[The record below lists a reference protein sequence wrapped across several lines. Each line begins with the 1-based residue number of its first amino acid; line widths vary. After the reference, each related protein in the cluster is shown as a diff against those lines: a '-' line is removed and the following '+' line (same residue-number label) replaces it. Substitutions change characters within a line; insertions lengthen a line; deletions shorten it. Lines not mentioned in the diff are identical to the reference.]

1 VPLSALNDEQLSA
14 ATASPGHNLIIASA
28 GTGKTSTIVGRIAH
42 LLQSGIEPSK
52 ILLLT
57 FTNKAAGE
65 MIARLERFFPKK
77 VVSKIE
83 SGTFHAVSYRWLK
96 EIHPNLVLKQPS
108 ELKTLFR
115 SIYEKRN
122 FERMNLPLVPFSATY
137 LYEMY
142 SLYQNASL
150 DGFDTWFLE
159 KYPEHEVIMDAYMHI
174 IEEFEAEKITYG
186 FASFNDLLLR
196 IKAHLEEHSI
206 PFNEVL
212 VDEYQDTNTLQSALI
227 DSLKPKS
234 LFCVGDY
241 DQSIYAFN
249 GANIEN
255 IATFSKRYP
264 NAEVFTLKMNYRSTA
279 PILSLANRVIERN
292 ERIYPKKLEVG
303 RHGKSYSPRLLIYN
317 DLFEQYQAIAHS
329 IKHTHVPSNDIAVI
343 FRNNSSAD
351 GIEASLRE
359 IGIACKR
366 KGGTSFFDTKEIKF
380 LLDIL
385 SLLINPKDMMAFIHI
400 FEYAPGVGSALSK
413 ELFKCFNH
421 FGSGSFMQGVLY
433 PIEKELPKL
442 KPNKNVQLGLFDD
455 DHEIGSATRFKHLNL
470 LPEVYSHPI
479 LKHPKLIQDGVK
491 FFNNFYSLTRAVR
504 SEENPEKI
512 LQIVIASKL
521 YEGIIEMLSS
531 QRGRLKNGEI
541 DEEKKKT
548 ARERIIQK
556 ARLLLDLSRQY
567 KELSRFVNAM
577 VLGGGELSEGEGV
590 NLLTVHASKGLEFSE
605 VYAVDLVDGRFP
617 NRKMMSSIEEERR
630 LFYVAVTR
638 AKDKLYLS
646 LATYDKVKKIEYKP
660 SQFLYEAGLIKGEFM
675 EPEPKTKRRRK
686 QLKPLDLPS
695 WRSCLALCFIY
706 INP

>member
-1 VPLSALNDEQLSA
+1 LPLSSLNEEQLSA
-14 ATASPGHNLIIASA
+14 ATGPLGYNLIIASA

-42 LLQSGIEPSK
+42 LLHSGVEPSK

-65 MIARLERFFPKK
+65 MIARLERFFPKN

-96 EIHPNLVLKQPS
+96 EIHPNLSLKQPS

-122 FERMNLPLVPFSATY
+122 FERMNLPIQPFSATY
-137 LYEMY
+137 LYEQY

-150 DGFDTWFLE
+150 ESFDIWFLE
-159 KYPEHEVIMDAYMHI
+159 KHEDHEPVIDIYMDIA
-174 IEEFEAEKITYG
+174 EEFEREKIEYG

-196 IKAHLEEHSI
+196 MKHHLEEHHM
-206 PFNEVL
+206 PFSEVL

-227 DSLKPKS
+227 DALKPNS

-249 GANIEN
+249 GANIQN
-255 IATFSKRYP
+255 IATYSTRYP
-264 NAEVFTLKMNYRSTA
+264 GATVYTLKTNYRSTA

-303 RHGKSYSPRLLIYN
+303 RHGKTHPPKLLMYN
-317 DLFEQYQAIAHS
+317 DLFEQYQSIAGS
-329 IKHTHVPSNDIAVI
+329 IKQTHVPNDQIAVI

-359 IGIACKR
+359 YGITCKR

-380 LLDIL
+380 LLD
-385 SLLINPKDMMAFIHI
+385 LLTLLVNAKDMMAFIHI
-400 FEYAPGVGSALSK
+400 FEYARGVGSALSK
-413 ELFKCFNH
+413 ELFQCFNH
-421 FGSGSFMQGVLY
+421 FGAGSFMQGVLS
-433 PIEKELPKL
+433 PTVQDLPKL
-442 KPNKNVQLGLFDD
+442 NPNKNVQLGLFDD
-455 DHEIGSATRFKHLNL
+455 DQEIGSAARFNMLGLDAKLMT
-470 LPEVYSHPI
+470 HPL
-479 LKHPKLIQDGVK
+479 LKHPKLTTDAVTY
-491 FFNNFYSLTRAVR
+491 FHEFYSLIDEIHGLQKP
-504 SEENPEKI
+504 SDI
-512 LQIVIASKL
+512 LQLAVSSSL
-521 YEGIIEMLSS
+521 YKGIIELLST
-531 QRGRLKNGEI
+531 QRARLKTGEI
-541 DEEKKKT
+541 DEEKKKI
-548 ARERIIQK
+548 AKERIERK

-567 KELSRFVNAM
+567 KELRRFVNAM
-577 VLGGGELSEGEGV
+577 VLGGNELSEGEGV
-590 NLLTVHASKGLEFSE
+590 NLLTVHASKGLEFPE
-605 VYAVDLVDGRFP
+605 VYVIDLVDGRFP

-646 LATYDKVKKIEYKP
+646 LAQFDKIKKIDYKP
-660 SQFLYEAGLIKGEFM
+660 SQFLHEAGLIKGEFL
-675 EPEPKTKRRRK
+675 EPEKKEK
-686 QLKPLDLPS
+686 KSKKKELE
-695 WRSCLALCFIY
+695 
-706 INP
+706 